1 MKTLNLT
8 ESEVN
13 ELRFMLANLNSPSRE
28 QAAELVEEWKIKLML
43 AARKMHPQPVQTVNV
58 N

>member
-1 MKTLNLT
+1 MTTLT

-13 ELRFMLANLNSPSRE
+13 ELRFMLANLNSPSKA
-28 QAAELVEEWKIKLML
+28 QAAELVEEWRTKLTL
-43 AARKMHPQPVQTVNV
+43 AFRKMHPHPVQTVNV